1 MSTGGTKPIVWA
13 PNITPNP
20 AIPPAPFPTNTPEL
34 APAPAPP
41 PAPPEPTGTAALET
55 LRGQIAQLVSAQ
67 PCTAIQADIS
77 SAGAATL
84 KGAAAPPAPDTVR
97 KGLASMTIPG
107 GVDWQVATIDP
118 VFCPAIDVLQ
128 PVMRGAGA
136 GGSILT
142 LNLADGRTMLRD
154 GEAIRPRIA
163 MADFKAAL
171 RVDYV
176 AHDGS
181 VLHLYPQIADVKQR
195 IAADPSARI
204 FNAGEA
210 VSLGEVS
217 AGHPAW
223 EVGPP
228 YGIDMIIAIQ
238 SAQPLF
244 DRPRPSNVETSA
256 DYLRDLR
263 LAVDSAQKRGV
274 RITGDLLML
283 DTLAK

>member
-1 MSTGGTKPIVWA
+1 V
-13 PNITPNP
+13 
-20 AIPPAPFPTNTPEL
+20 
-34 APAPAPP
+34 
-41 PAPPEPTGTAALET
+41 
-55 LRGQIAQLVSAQ
+55 
-67 PCTAIQADIS
+67 
-77 SAGAATL
+77 
-84 KGAAAPPAPDTVR
+84 PDSVR
-97 KGLASMTIPG
+97 AGLANMTIPG
-107 GVDWQVATIDP
+107 GIDWQVASVDP

-128 PVMRGAGA
+128 PIMHGFAPVGTT
-136 GGSILT
+136 LT

-163 MADFKAAL
+163 MADFKGSL

-181 VLHLYPQIADVKQR
+181 VLHLYPQIADVKQHL
-195 IAADPSARI
+195 AADPAARVY
-204 FNAGEA
+204 NANEA
-210 VSLGEVS
+210 VSLGEVGP
-217 AGHPAW
+217 GHPAW

-244 DRPRPSNVETSA
+244 DRPRPSNVETST

-263 LAVDSAQKRGV
+263 TAVESAQKRGV

-283 DTLAK
+283 DTLSK